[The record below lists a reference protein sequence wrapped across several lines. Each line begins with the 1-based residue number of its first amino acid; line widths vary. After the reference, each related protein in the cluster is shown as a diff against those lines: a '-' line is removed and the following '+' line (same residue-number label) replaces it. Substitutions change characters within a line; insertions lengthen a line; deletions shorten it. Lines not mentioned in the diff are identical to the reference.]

1 MSPRDPYRTSFAQ
14 LLWLLLAAVWLFP
27 LAWTILSSF
36 KTSNVAI
43 FERPFALPAGITFA
57 NYQQAIRAGN
67 LDDYFINS
75 IWVTG
80 LSVALV
86 VSCGMWA
93 GHALARHGFPG
104 RRFWLALFFVGMILP
119 VQSFIIPLGDLLQ
132 TLGVHDSLWALILPY
147 SAQSLPVAILLFAA
161 YFQGLPAELT
171 EAARMDGVSTPRFYL
186 QILLPAAKPAVATV
200 AVLTVLNTWNEFL
213 MALLFIVD
221 PAMRTLPAGM
231 IAFEQAH
238 NTNYPALLA
247 GLSLM
252 AVPALVAYAVFNRQV
267 IAGVTSG
274 AVK

>member
-1 MSPRDPYRTSFAQ
+1 MRTSSNNRHFINS
-14 LLWLLLAAVWLFP
+14 LWLLLAAVWLFP
-27 LAWTILSSF
+27 LGWTIFSTF

-43 FERPFALPAGITFA
+43 FERPFALPEGITFA
-57 NYQQAIRAGN
+57 NYQQAIRAAN

-75 IWVTG
+75 ILVTG

-104 RRFWLALFFVGMILP
+104 RRFWLALFFAGMILP

-147 SAQSLPVAILLFAA
+147 AAQSLPVAILLFAA

-186 QILLPAAKPAVATV
+186 QILLPAVVCRLAGAHAHRSVATRARPGLGAPDAGSPAAVV
-200 AVLTVLNTWNEFL
+200 A
-213 MALLFIVD
+213 
-221 PAMRTLPAGM
+221 
-231 IAFEQAH
+231 
-238 NTNYPALLA
+238 
-247 GLSLM
+247 
-252 AVPALVAYAVFNRQV
+252 
-267 IAGVTSG
+267 
-274 AVK
+274 

>member
-1 MSPRDPYRTSFAQ
+1 MRRSPRPAISNV
-14 LLWLLLAAVWLFP
+14 LWLALAALWLFP
-27 LAWTILSSF
+27 LGWTIISSF

-43 FERPFALPAGITFA
+43 FDRPFELPDGITFA
-57 NYQQAIRAGN
+57 NYQQAIRAGD

-80 LSVALV
+80 LSVTFTVLF
-86 VSCGMWA
+86 GMWA
-93 GHALARHGFPG
+93 GHVLARHGFPG
-104 RRFWLALFFVGMILP
+104 RRFWLTLFFVGMILP

-132 TLGVHDSLWALILPY
+132 VLGVHDSLWGLILPY
-147 SAQSLPVAILLFAA
+147 TAQSLPVAILLFSA
-161 YFQGLPAELT
+161 YFLGLPAELT
-171 EAARMDGVSTPRFYL
+171 EAARMDGVSTPRFYF

-221 PAMRTLPAGM
+221 PAMRTLPVGM

-247 GLSLM
+247 GLSIM
-252 AVPALVAYAVFNRQV
+252 AVPALVAYAIFNRQV
-267 IAGVTSG
+267 IQGVTSG

>member
-1 MSPRDPYRTSFAQ
+1 MNLRRPAST
-14 LLWLLLAAVWLFP
+14 LLWLLLAMAWLFP
-27 LAWTILSSF
+27 LGWTILSSF

-43 FERPFALPAGITFA
+43 FQRPFALPEGITFA
-57 NYQQAIRAGN
+57 NYEQAIRAGS

-80 LSVALV
+80 LSVV
-86 VSCGMWA
+86 FTVSFGMWA

-104 RRFWLALFFVGMILP
+104 RRLWLALFFVGLILP
-119 VQSFIIPLGDLLQ
+119 VQSFIIPLGSLLE
-132 TLGVHDSLWALILPY
+132 TVGIHDSLWALILPY
-147 SAQSLPVAILLFAA
+147 TAQSLPVAILLFAA
-161 YFQGLPAELT
+161 YFQSIPAELT
-171 EAARMDGVSTPRFYL
+171 EAARMDGVSTARFYL
-186 QILLPAAKPAVATV
+186 QILLPAAQPAVATV

-221 PAMRTLPAGM
+221 PAMRTLPVGM

-252 AVPALVAYAVFNRQV
+252 AVPALLAYAVFNRQV

>member
-1 MSPRDPYRTSFAQ
+1 MTLRRVSTNS
-14 LLWLLLAAVWLFP
+14 LWLLLAVLWLFP
-27 LAWTILSSF
+27 LGWTIFSSF

-43 FERPFALPAGITFA
+43 FERPFALPDGITFA

-104 RRFWLALFFVGMILP
+104 RRFWLALFFVGMVLP

>member
-1 MSPRDPYRTSFAQ
+1 MTPRRLATN
-14 LLWLLLAAVWLFP
+14 LLWLLLAAAWLFP
-27 LAWTILSSF
+27 LAWTIVSSF

-43 FERPFALPAGITFA
+43 FERPFALPEAITFA

-86 VSCGMWA
+86 VSGGMWA

-147 SAQSLPVAILLFAA
+147 AAQSLPVAILLFAA

-252 AVPALVAYAVFNRQV
+252 AVPALVAYAIFNRQV

>member
-1 MSPRDPYRTSFAQ
+1 MAPGNPYSLNVARFA
-14 LLWLLLAAVWLFP
+14 WLILAAIWLFP
-27 LAWTILSSF
+27 LGWTILGSF

-43 FERPFALPAGITFA
+43 FDRPFALPESITFA

-80 LSVALV
+80 LSVVLV
-86 VSCGMWA
+86 VSGGMWA
-93 GHALARHGFPG
+93 GYALARHGFPG
-104 RRFWLALFFVGMILP
+104 RRFWLALFFIGMILP
-119 VQSFIIPLGDLLQ
+119 VQSFIIPLSDLLQ
-132 TLGVHDSLWALILPY
+132 KLGIHDSLWALILPY
-147 SAQSLPVAILLFAA
+147 AAQSLPVAILLFAA

-186 QILLPAAKPAVATV
+186 QILLPAAKPAAATV